1 MNKYDESEVVKALM
15 NSQMAIEEEQRGQLQ
30 DAMKYYE
37 LSINAMKAQKDVAP
51 EEKKPLLDI
60 SVNK

>member
-37 LSINAMKAQKDVAP
+37 LSINAMKAQKDVAT